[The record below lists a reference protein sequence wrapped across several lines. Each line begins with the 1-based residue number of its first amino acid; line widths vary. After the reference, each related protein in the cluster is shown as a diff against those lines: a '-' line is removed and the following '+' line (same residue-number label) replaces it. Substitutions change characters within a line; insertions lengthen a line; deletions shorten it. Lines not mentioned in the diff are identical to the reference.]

1 MKFEEELKK
10 LNLPLGQY
18 AIFGSGPLA
27 IRGLRENNDIDI
39 IVTDKLWQNLTKKY
53 KKFIVESNH
62 IRIGHI
68 SIFHNWLP
76 WFPDASSLI
85 KEAEIINNLPFVK
98 LKHVKQWK
106 EKSPKQKDKD
116 DLTLLKQWQAGNKQ

>member
-10 LNLPLGQY
+10 LNLPLGKY

-39 IVTDKLWQNLTKKY
+39 IVTDELWQNLTKKY

-68 SIFHNWLP
+68 SIFLN
-76 WFPDASSLI
+76 
-85 KEAEIINNLPFVK
+85 
-98 LKHVKQWK
+98 
-106 EKSPKQKDKD
+106 
-116 DLTLLKQWQAGNKQ
+116 